1 MVLDLKACDI
11 QYNSTMCG
19 FENSRKLTN
28 LLGFFALDFISCA
41 ENSDVTARLLPISVL
56 FSGGEN
62 SAEIYRP

>member
-1 MVLDLKACDI
+1 MVFDLKACDI

-19 FENSRKLTN
+19 FENSRKLIN
-28 LLGFFALDFISCA
+28 LLGFFALDFSSCA